1 MRSDLDS
8 ERESR
13 LRRAM
18 SFTSGKSSDGRG
30 RKRSESSKSFL
41 DSMKSLYA
49 TISKRASSPSKA
61 GSSVGGSRYEGAQFE
76 FAADLPK
83 IYLYN
88 SRRSR
93 VTNEWFDSSPPRGG
107 GGGGGRRM
115 TAPPSAPPRR
125 HRNSIWLIQ
134 SPLIA
139 AFN

>member
-1 MRSDLDS
+1 MTICRSSGDRLYKRNGQTNGYDEHDGRTAMRSDLDS

-61 GSSVGGSRYEGAQFE
+61 GSSVGGSRYEASFE
-76 FAADLPK
+76 FNPDLPRK
-83 IYLYN
+83 I
-88 SRRSR
+88 
-93 VTNEWFDSSPPRGG
+93 
-107 GGGGGRRM
+107 
-115 TAPPSAPPRR
+115 
-125 HRNSIWLIQ
+125 
-134 SPLIA
+134 
-139 AFN
+139 